1 MDLWRFWRDTEPL
14 YEGVWSLISKKN
26 INQIKEDIH
35 MRTIKRWEFVK
46 MVSERVHH
54 ECPQWVIYYVIKAVF
69 HCMEDILKD
78 GNRFVAGETF
88 SLEPKYKEEATYSNF
103 GKEPVTIPGHYEP
116 CFKPYHRLKDAC
128 AELTKEKMENI
139 ENEGKNND
147 EQK

>member
-1 MDLWRFWRDTEPL
+1 
-14 YEGVWSLISKKN
+14 
-26 INQIKEDIH
+26 

-69 HCMEDILKD
+69 HCMADILKD
-78 GNRFVAGETF
+78 GNRFVVGETF

-128 AELTKEKMENI
+128 AELTKEKMENT